1 MSPAPRWR
9 QTDRSNKLK
18 EGWTE
23 GEGIQAT
30 RGGVALTGRQLT
42 PARTGESMW
51 SSLRK
56 GAPFDPL
63 TLLRDPA
70 GLCWLLLC
78 QREPR
83 NSSAQEA

>member
-1 MSPAPRWR
+1 MSP
-9 QTDRSNKLK
+9 TLGGDRSNKLK

-30 RGGVALTGRQLT
+30 RGGVAMAGRQLT

-51 SSLRK
+51 SWLRNR
-56 GAPFDPL
+56 FPL
-63 TLLRDPA
+63 TLTLLCDPA

-78 QREPR
+78 QMEPR
-83 NSSAQEA
+83 YSSAQEA